1 MIFGLV
7 MRRRQFLFMRRGLL
21 GTSGK
26 QVQQRAHEQ
35 RRVLQL
41 LRQPQALHRAL
52 QVQLQ
57 ARLVSM
63 LTATGRSPA

>member
-1 MIFGLV
+1 MNGRLV
-7 MRRRQFLFMRRGLL
+7 MWRRQFPFMRRGLL

-26 QVQQRAHEQ
+26 QMQQRAHEQ
-35 RRVLQL
+35 HRVRQL
-41 LRQPQALHRAL
+41 LRQPQAQHHAL

-57 ARLVSM
+57 PRLTM